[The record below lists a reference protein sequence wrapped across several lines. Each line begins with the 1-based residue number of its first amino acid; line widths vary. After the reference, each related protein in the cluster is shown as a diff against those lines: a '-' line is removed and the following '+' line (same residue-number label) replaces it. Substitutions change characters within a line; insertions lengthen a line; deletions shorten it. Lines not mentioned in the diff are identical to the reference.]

1 MAVGGLGIADHK
13 VQRTNRK
20 SAIELSVVVSWCL
33 GFTELIKID

>member
-20 SAIELSVVVSWCL
+20 SAIELSVVSWCL